1 MMEHFCKTL
10 TTSYNGKARLQHN
23 VSTYFWLKINLLST
37 KVHLKFSQS
46 MDSVNV
52 LTSLLQANS
61 DHVMIHLGGY
71 NNAIRH
77 PQLIAWE
84 SNFDY
89 LDSLG
94 LDEIVWIIQN
104 MNINEEQNCLNKATS
119 NCEQDFYKSFGKQYQ
134 MVLCAS

>member
-1 MMEHFCKTL
+1 
-10 TTSYNGKARLQHN
+10 
-23 VSTYFWLKINLLST
+23 
-37 KVHLKFSQS
+37 
-46 MDSVNV
+46 MDSANV
-52 LTSLLQANS
+52 LTSLLQPNS

-71 NNAIRH
+71 NNAISH

-89 LDSLG
+89 PHSLG

-134 MVLCAS
+134 MVRLYILNHSTLSQSELI